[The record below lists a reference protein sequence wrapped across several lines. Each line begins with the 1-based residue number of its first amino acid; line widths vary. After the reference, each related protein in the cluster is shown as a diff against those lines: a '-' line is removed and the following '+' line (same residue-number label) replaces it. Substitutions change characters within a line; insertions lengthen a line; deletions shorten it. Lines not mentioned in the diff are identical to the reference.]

1 MYIFSRFPCKYH
13 NKCVYLRPKYIK
25 VKNMCRFSESS
36 KQKLGNAVVFIAERA
51 RFPYK
56 TEVLKLLYLMEEQ
69 MVLKYHVPLLAIPFS
84 VWRMGPVSV
93 DVYEELSDQP
103 ILLESFVTLKNTGKG
118 NIVKPKVKF
127 DDGEFSDAELE
138 VMDNIM
144 SKYGTLTSDQLIE
157 LTHREGSPWWNAAKE
172 NDLLQDFKE
181 KRANSS
187 NVVIDFGKSLCND
200 NKAFYEECLEVRRT
214 ANMMRP

>member
-1 MYIFSRFPCKYH
+1 
-13 NKCVYLRPKYIK
+13 
-25 VKNMCRFSESS
+25 MCRFSESS
-36 KQKLGNAVVFIAERA
+36 KQKLGNAVVYIAERA

-103 ILLESFVTLKNTGKG
+103 ILLEEFVTLKSTGKG

-127 DDGEFSDAELE
+127 DDEEFSDAELE
-138 VMDNIM
+138 VMDSIM
-144 SKYGTLTSDQLIE
+144 SRYGNMTSDQLIE

-172 NDLLQDFKE
+172 NNLLQDFKE

-187 NVVIDFGKSLCND
+187 NVVIDFGKSLCDD
-200 NKAFYEECLEVRRT
+200 NRAFYEECLEVRRT
-214 ANMMRP
+214 ANMMRS

>member
-1 MYIFSRFPCKYH
+1 
-13 NKCVYLRPKYIK
+13 
-25 VKNMCRFSESS
+25 
-36 KQKLGNAVVFIAERA
+36 
-51 RFPYK
+51 
-56 TEVLKLLYLMEEQ
+56 MEER
-69 MVLKYHVPLLAIPFS
+69 MVLKYHVPFLAIPFS

-103 ILLESFVTLKNTGKG
+103 ILLEAFVTLKNTGKG

-138 VMDNIM
+138 VMDYII
-144 SKYGTLTSDQLIE
+144 SKFGNFTSDQLIE
-157 LTHREGSPWWNAAKE
+157 LTHRKGSPWWNAAKE
-172 NDLLQDFKE
+172 NNLLQDFEE

-187 NVVIDFGKSLCND
+187 NVVIDFGKSLCKD

-214 ANMMRP
+214 ANMMRL

>member
-1 MYIFSRFPCKYH
+1 
-13 NKCVYLRPKYIK
+13 
-25 VKNMCRFSESS
+25 MCRFSELS
-36 KQKLGNAVVFIAERA
+36 KQKLGNAVVYIAERA

-69 MVLKYHVPLLAIPFS
+69 MVLKYHVPFLAIPFN

-103 ILLESFVTLKNTGKG
+103 ILLETYVTLKNTGKG

-127 DDGEFSDAELE
+127 DDEEFSDAALE
-138 VMDNIM
+138 VMDYIM
-144 SKYGTLTSDQLIE
+144 SKFGNFTSDQRIE

>member
-1 MYIFSRFPCKYH
+1 
-13 NKCVYLRPKYIK
+13 
-25 VKNMCRFSESS
+25 MCRFSELS

-144 SKYGTLTSDQLIE
+144 SKYGNLTSDQLIE

>member
-1 MYIFSRFPCKYH
+1 
-13 NKCVYLRPKYIK
+13 
-25 VKNMCRFSESS
+25 MCRFSESS
-36 KQKLGNAVVFIAERA
+36 KQKLGNAVVYIAERA
-51 RFPYK
+51 RYPYK

-69 MVLKYHVPLLAIPFS
+69 MVQKYHVPLLAIPFS

-103 ILLESFVTLKNTGKG
+103 LLLEEFVTLKSTGKG

-138 VMDNIM
+138 VMDSIM
-144 SKYGTLTSDQLIE
+144 SKYGNLTSDQLIE

-172 NDLLQDFKE
+172 NNLLQDFKE
-181 KRANSS
+181 NRANCS
-187 NVVIDFGKSLCND
+187 NVVIDFGKSLCDD
-200 NKAFYEECLEVRRT
+200 NRAFYEECLEVRRT
-214 ANMMRP
+214 ANMMRS

>member
-1 MYIFSRFPCKYH
+1 
-13 NKCVYLRPKYIK
+13 
-25 VKNMCRFSESS
+25 MCRFSESS
-36 KQKLGNAVVFIAERA
+36 KQKLGNAVVYIAERA

-69 MVLKYHVPLLAIPFS
+69 MVLKYHVPFLAIPFS

-103 ILLESFVTLKNTGKG
+103 ILLEAFVTLKDTGKG

-138 VMDNIM
+138 VMDYIM
-144 SKYGTLTSDQLIE
+144 SKFGNFTSDQLIE
-157 LTHREGSPWWNAAKE
+157 LTHRKGSPWWKTAKE
-172 NDLLQDFKE
+172 NDLLQDFEE

-187 NVVIDFGKSLCND
+187 NVVIDFGKSLCKD

-214 ANMMRP
+214 ANMMRL

>member
-1 MYIFSRFPCKYH
+1 
-13 NKCVYLRPKYIK
+13 
-25 VKNMCRFSESS
+25 MCRFSESS
-36 KQKLGNAVVFIAERA
+36 KQKLGNAVVYIAERA
-51 RFPYK
+51 RYPYK

-69 MVLKYHVPLLAIPFS
+69 MVQKYHVPLLAIPFS

-103 ILLESFVTLKNTGKG
+103 LLLEEFVTLKSTGKG

-138 VMDNIM
+138 VMDSIM
-144 SKYGTLTSDQLIE
+144 SKYGNQTSDQLIE

-172 NDLLQDFKE
+172 NNLLQDFKE
-181 KRANSS
+181 NRANCS
-187 NVVIDFGKSLCND
+187 NVVIDFGKSLCDD
-200 NKAFYEECLEVRRT
+200 NRAFYEECLEVRRT
-214 ANMMRP
+214 ANMMRS

>member
-1 MYIFSRFPCKYH
+1 
-13 NKCVYLRPKYIK
+13 
-25 VKNMCRFSESS
+25 MCRFSESS
-36 KQKLGNAVVFIAERA
+36 KQKLGNAVVYIAERA

-69 MVLKYHVPLLAIPFS
+69 MVLKYHVPFLAIPFS

-103 ILLESFVTLKNTGKG
+103 ILLEAFVRLKNTGKG

-127 DDGEFSDAELE
+127 DDQEFSDAELE
-138 VMDNIM
+138 VMDYIM
-144 SKYGTLTSDQLIE
+144 SRYGNFTSDQLIE

-187 NVVIDFGKSLCND
+187 NIIIDLGKSLCND
-200 NKAFYEECLEVRRT
+200 NKAFYEECLEVRRS
-214 ANMMRP
+214 ANMMQP

>member
-1 MYIFSRFPCKYH
+1 
-13 NKCVYLRPKYIK
+13 
-25 VKNMCRFSESS
+25 MCRFSESS
-36 KQKLGNAVVFIAERA
+36 KQKLGNAVVYIAERA

-69 MVLKYHVPLLAIPFS
+69 MVQKYHVPLLAIPFS

-103 ILLESFVTLKNTGKG
+103 LLLEEFVTLKSTGKG

-138 VMDNIM
+138 VMDSIM
-144 SKYGTLTSDQLIE
+144 SKYGNLTSDQLIE

-172 NDLLQDFKE
+172 NNLLQDFKE
-181 KRANSS
+181 KRTNCS
-187 NVVIDFGKSLCND
+187 NVVIDFGKSLCDD
-200 NKAFYEECLEVRRT
+200 NRAFYEECLEVRRT
-214 ANMMRP
+214 ANMMRS

>member
-1 MYIFSRFPCKYH
+1 
-13 NKCVYLRPKYIK
+13 
-25 VKNMCRFSESS
+25 MCRFSESS

-214 ANMMRP
+214 ANMMRKPPIQRKVG

>member
-1 MYIFSRFPCKYH
+1 
-13 NKCVYLRPKYIK
+13 
-25 VKNMCRFSESS
+25 MCRFSESS

-56 TEVLKLLYLMEEQ
+56 TEVLKLLYLMEER
-69 MVLKYHVPLLAIPFS
+69 MVLKYHVPFLAIPFN

-103 ILLESFVTLKNTGKG
+103 ILLEAFVTLKNTGKG

-138 VMDNIM
+138 VMDYIM
-144 SKYGTLTSDQLIE
+144 SKFGNFTSDQLIE

-172 NDLLQDFKE
+172 NDLLQDFEE

-187 NVVIDFGKSLCND
+187 NVVIDFGKSLCKD

-214 ANMMRP
+214 ANMMRL

>member
-1 MYIFSRFPCKYH
+1 
-13 NKCVYLRPKYIK
+13 
-25 VKNMCRFSESS
+25 MCRFSESS
-36 KQKLGNAVVFIAERA
+36 KQKLGNAVVYIAERA
-51 RFPYK
+51 RYPYK

-69 MVLKYHVPLLAIPFS
+69 MVQKYHVPLLAIPFS

-103 ILLESFVTLKNTGKG
+103 LLLEEFVTLKSTCKG

-138 VMDNIM
+138 VMDSIM
-144 SKYGTLTSDQLIE
+144 SKYGNLTSDQLIE

-172 NDLLQDFKE
+172 NNLLQDFKE
-181 KRANSS
+181 KRANCS
-187 NVVIDFGKSLCND
+187 NVVIDFGKSLCDD
-200 NKAFYEECLEVRRT
+200 NRAFYEECLEVRRT
-214 ANMMRP
+214 ANMMRS

>member
-1 MYIFSRFPCKYH
+1 
-13 NKCVYLRPKYIK
+13 
-25 VKNMCRFSESS
+25 MCRFSESS

-69 MVLKYHVPLLAIPFS
+69 MVMKYHVPLLAIPFN
-84 VWRMGPVSV
+84 VWRMGPVPV

-103 ILLESFVTLKNTGKG
+103 MLLEDFVTLKSTGKG

-138 VMDNIM
+138 VMNNIM
-144 SKYGTLTSDQLIE
+144 SRYGTLTSDQLID
-157 LTHREGSPWWNAAKE
+157 LTHREGTPWWKAAKE
-172 NDLLQDFKE
+172 NGLLQDFQD

-187 NVVIDFGKSLCND
+187 NVIIDFGESLCDD
-200 NKAFYEECLEVRRT
+200 NRAFYEECLEVRRT
-214 ANMMRP
+214 ANAMRP